1 MLQLSQ
7 ISLTWEMDVFFL
19 EKILHS
25 SHCEFWGATYMRV
38 KGWGEQGGGKIHMD
52 KVIKLLLWQILL
64 EEVVEDYQMDEDL
77 SKNGHNV
84 VPRMVPKSS
93 FRPCIKRSLISTG
106 TEKLHLWIASASGA
120 ECLNAQR
127 WSQSLTLCSYNS
139 NPGTRWSFSANYFAH
154 GYFHRDES
162 FLARL
167 ILSYPPTYPLCQ

>member
-1 MLQLSQ
+1 
-7 ISLTWEMDVFFL
+7 
-19 EKILHS
+19 
-25 SHCEFWGATYMRV
+25 MRV

-106 TEKLHLWIASASGA
+106 TEILHL
-120 ECLNAQR
+120 
-127 WSQSLTLCSYNS
+127 
-139 NPGTRWSFSANYFAH
+139 
-154 GYFHRDES
+154 
-162 FLARL
+162 
-167 ILSYPPTYPLCQ
+167 